1 MTDDAH
7 PRSGAPLVLMVCSSG
22 GHLAQ
27 LLTLDTWSEQYRTR
41 WVTFGTQDARS
52 ALAGRDVVE
61 CYHPTTR
68 HLPNLLRNTWLAWRQ
83 LRRERPAVV
92 VSSGAA
98 VAVPFFVLARL
109 LRVPTVY
116 VEVFDRIDSTTM
128 TGRLVRPFS
137 TLFCVQWDEQLD
149 LYPGS
154 VNVGALL

>member
-1 MTDDAH
+1 M
-7 PRSGAPLVLMVCSSG
+7 
-22 GHLAQ
+22 GHVRH
-27 LLTLDTWSEQYRTR
+27 D
-41 WVTFGTQDARS
+41 DARS

-68 HLPNLLRNTWLAWRQ
+68 HLPNLVRNTWLAWRV

-116 VEVFDRIDSTTM
+116 VEVFDRIDSRTL
-128 TGRLVRPFS
+128 TGRLCRRSPPAS
-137 TLFCVQWDEQLD
+137 WCSGTSRSSCT
-149 LYPGS
+149 P
-154 VNVGALL
+154 AR